1 MHFRLHGGTE
11 TMNSELSIQSTICSE
26 YDTLLHE
33 CENSQRIWSEWRDEM
48 NSAALKHQITKE
60 VSDELLRLQAKFA
73 KAYARLE
80 RHNRECELCQHAMKI
95 AEQRAEFAWVP
106 AGVQQAWPA

>member
-1 MHFRLHGGTE
+1 
-11 TMNSELSIQSTICSE
+11 MNSEVKVQSTFCNQ

-33 CENSQRIWSEWRDEM
+33 CESAQRSWSEWREEM
-48 NSAALKHQITKE
+48 NTLSSKLRINKE

-80 RHNRECELCQHAMKI
+80 THHRECELCQFAARM
-95 AEQRAEFAWVP
+95 AEERGEYACVP
-106 AGVQQAWPA
+106 ASAQQAWPA